1 MTTVLHE
8 MSWTV
13 YESPLGSLTLVAK
26 PNRALGR
33 ILFPAE
39 QPGQGEP
46 ALVGESD
53 REALAPVVAQLDE
66 YFDGARERFD
76 LAVELTGT
84 PLQLAVWERLRRIP
98 YGETVSYG
106 ELTADLDA
114 AVFPADLESYQRV
127 RAVGTEIGR
136 TPVPIV
142 VPCHR
147 VIGADGSL
155 TGYGGGL
162 DRKRALLDLEQG
174 VAQLLPLA

>member
-1 MTTVLHE
+1 MD
-8 MSWTV
+8 MSWTI
-13 YESPLGSLTLVAK
+13 YESPLGPLRLVVT
-26 PNRALGR
+26 PSGALSR
-33 ILFPAE
+33 LLFPE
-39 QPGQGEP
+39 EERP
-46 ALVGESD
+46 LDESD
-53 REALAPVVAQLDE
+53 RDPLELMVRQLDE
-66 YFDGARERFD
+66 YFGSERQSFD
-76 LAVELTGT
+76 LEVKLAGT

-106 ELTADLDA
+106 ELTGDLDES
-114 AVFPADLESYQRV
+114 VFPAGLEPYQRV

-147 VIGADGSL
+147 VVGADGSL

-162 DRKRALLDLEQG
+162 HRKRALLELEQG